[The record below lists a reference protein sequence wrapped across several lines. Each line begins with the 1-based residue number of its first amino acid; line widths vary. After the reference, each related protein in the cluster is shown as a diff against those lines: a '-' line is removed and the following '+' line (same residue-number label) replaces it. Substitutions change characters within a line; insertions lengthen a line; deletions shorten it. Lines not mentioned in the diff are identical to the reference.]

1 VKICESLLRLIASIA
16 LPPPLYCPSKK
27 VQRKILHYCTTEP
40 HTQAA
45 YFTALFIIIPVVFS
59 KKLKVQC
66 HKIFQNFT
74 TTFATK
80 RMKLKNLCFCSF

>member
-45 YFTALFIIIPVVFS
+45 YFTALLSLFQLFFQKNLRHSVTRFS
-59 KKLKVQC
+59 KLLQLLLLS
-66 HKIFQNFT
+66 
-74 TTFATK
+74 K